1 MRVIIG
7 QSASLVRA
15 CSIVP
20 RTTFRFL
27 KGRAYHRLNMND
39 ATKRSEQRPDVP

>member
-1 MRVIIG
+1 MRLIIG
-7 QSASLVRA
+7 QSGPLVRA

-27 KGRAYHRLNMND
+27 KGRAYHRLNMNH
-39 ATKRSEQRPDVP
+39 AIKRLEQRPDVP